1 LKPASNWIKKK
12 NNSKTGKIRSH
23 AMGLLDKI
31 RESLFQGTEKITD
44 VTGKIVEKG
53 KKVGSGGVEVTR
65 DIFTNI
71 SERTSDVTALAK
83 LKYELTTLSKQLEAE
98 LLNLGRVILSL
109 RRSGEFSLENET
121 FREQIKR
128 LEELDNTFRTKQNE
142 YDQTKKKYSS
152 NYVVNKLSEDL
163 SAANAIIDQVIISE
177 KSNVVNKLLKEILLP
192 KEALV
197 SAIKRGEE
205 VIIPDGNTQ
214 LKTSDQVIVI
224 GKRDDV
230 EKVVKRFAAN

>member
-1 LKPASNWIKKK
+1 
-12 NNSKTGKIRSH
+12 
-23 AMGLLDKI
+23 MGLLDKI
-31 RESLFQGTEKITD
+31 KESLFQGTEKIAD

-53 KKVGSGGVEVTR
+53 KKVGGGGVEATR

-71 SERTSDVTALAK
+71 SERTSDVTDLAK
-83 LKYELTTLSKQLEAE
+83 LKYELASLSKQREAE
-98 LLNLGRVILSL
+98 LLNLGKAVLAL
-109 RRSGEFSLENET
+109 RRSGEFSPENET
-121 FREQIKR
+121 FREQIKK
-128 LEELDNTFRTKQNE
+128 LEELDNTLRTKQNE
-142 YDQTKKKYSS
+142 YEQLKRKHSS

-177 KSNVVNKLLKEILLP
+177 NSNVVNKLLKEILLP

-214 LKTSDQVIVI
+214 LKKGDQVIVI
-224 GKRDDV
+224 GKKDDV
-230 EKVVKRFAAN
+230 EKIVKRFAAN